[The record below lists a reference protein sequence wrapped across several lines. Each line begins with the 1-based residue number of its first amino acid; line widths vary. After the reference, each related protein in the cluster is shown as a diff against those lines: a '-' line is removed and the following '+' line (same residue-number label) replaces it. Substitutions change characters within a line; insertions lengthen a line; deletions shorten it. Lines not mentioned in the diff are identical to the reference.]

1 MTEGQIVV
9 GVDGSNDARRATT
22 WALSWAKAAGI
33 PVSLIVAEPI
43 PPGRTPD
50 SPGLGEKAQ
59 ATLDEEIA
67 HFAGAAD
74 GVEVSGEV
82 AISHPVTAL
91 VNASQSAGAVVVGTH
106 GKGGWKGTLV
116 GSVSGNVA
124 AASHSPTVVLPTG
137 APGTYDPKGAIVVG
151 YDGSE
156 AASEAAALA
165 IEAAAAEGRVVRLAQ
180 ADTGVSSPDEP
191 LENQVAEL
199 REANPGVE
207 IELISERTQAVE
219 LLTDLSRDAAFV
231 VVASAGHGGVPGFL
245 LGSTTRA
252 LVQSAQCPVL
262 VLTRRSEKLWP
273 LATS

>member
-1 MTEGQIVV
+1 MSEGRIAV
-9 GVDGSNDARRATT
+9 GVDGSSDARRAAAWALT
-22 WALSWAKAAGI
+22 WAEAVGGT
-33 PVSLIVAEPI
+33 VNLIAAEPI

-59 ATLDEEIA
+59 VTLDDELT
-67 HFAGAAD
+67 HFAERAGD
-74 GVEVSGEV
+74 VEVTGEV

-91 VNASQSAGAVVVGTH
+91 VNASQDAGAVVVGTH

-137 APGTYDPKGAIVVG
+137 APNTFDATGAIVVG

-156 AASEAAALA
+156 AAAHAAELA
-165 IEAAAAEGRVVRLAQ
+165 IQAATAEGRVVRLAQ

-191 LENQVAEL
+191 LEEQVAAL
-199 REANPGVE
+199 REANPRVE
-207 IELISERTQAVE
+207 IELVSETTGAVE
-219 LLTDLSRDAAFV
+219 LLTQLSRDAAFV

-252 LVQSAQCPVL
+252 LVQTAQCPVM

-273 LATS
+273 LASA